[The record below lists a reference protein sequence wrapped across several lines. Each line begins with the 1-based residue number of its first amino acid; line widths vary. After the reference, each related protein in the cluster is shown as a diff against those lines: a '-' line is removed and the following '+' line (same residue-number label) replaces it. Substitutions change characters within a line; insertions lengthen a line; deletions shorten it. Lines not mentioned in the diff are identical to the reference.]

1 MLLSSV
7 SVPKTIRNM
16 YFLAVTTHIETCC
29 LRGLLTLH
37 YLSGLTLPPL
47 QPLEHLEL
55 NLGYISTSTWSLNGR
70 APQPW
75 PGCLSLGTIVPWLA
89 FKSISML
96 LAPMCT
102 YLHLKPP
109 PTLRRASMLACLLF
123 VHRRILLLSPP
134 CPLPLW
140 APSALVTSSLL
151 ASPSPSRTYPVV
163 SCASTTFSLLG

>member
-1 MLLSSV
+1 M
-7 SVPKTIRNM
+7 VPKTIRNM
-16 YFLAVTTHIETCC
+16 YFLVVTTHIETCC
-29 LRGLLTLH
+29 LRGLLTSH
-37 YLSGLTLPPL
+37 YLLWPHPPSPP
-47 QPLEHLEL
+47 PLEHLQL

-75 PGCLSLGTIVPWLA
+75 PGCLSLGTIVPWQA

-109 PTLRRASMLACLLF
+109 PTLRWAAMLACLLF
-123 VHRRILLLSPP
+123 LHRRILLLSPP

-140 APSALVTSSLL
+140 APSALATSSLL
-151 ASPSPSRTYPVV
+151 ANPSPSRTYPVV
-163 SCASTTFSLLG
+163 SCTSTTFSLLG